1 MARRKKVSTRIKR
14 DKINL
19 TIHPDILTWAK
30 TLAHRRTVS
39 QLFEDLVE
47 AEWHRRQSP
56 PQASMIPPALA
67 QPPLQQQAYDPS
79 AQILADYRYR
89 QPVQQQQ

>member
-1 MARRKKVSTRIKR
+1 
-14 DKINL
+14 
-19 TIHPDILTWAK
+19 
-30 TLAHRRTVS
+30 
-39 QLFEDLVE
+39 LVE

>member
-1 MARRKKVSTRIKR
+1 MARRKKVSTRTKR
-14 DKINL
+14 EKINL
-19 TIHPDILTWAK
+19 TIHPDIQTWAK
-30 TLAHRRTVS
+30 TLARRRTIS

-67 QPPLQQQAYDPS
+67 QTPLQHQAYDPS
-79 AQILADYRYR
+79 AEILANYRYR
-89 QPVQQQQ
+89 QPVPQQQ

>member
-1 MARRKKVSTRIKR
+1 LAR
-14 DKINL
+14 
-19 TIHPDILTWAK
+19 
-30 TLAHRRTVS
+30 RRTVS

-67 QPPLQQQAYDPS
+67 QPLQQQAYDPS

>member
-1 MARRKKVSTRIKR
+1 MTRRKKVSTRNKR
-14 DKINL
+14 VKINL
-19 TIHPDILTWAK
+19 TIHPDIQTWAK

-47 AEWHRRQSP
+47 AEWYRRQNP
-56 PQASMIPPALA
+56 PQL
-67 QPPLQQQAYDPS
+67 LQHQAPELS
-79 AQILADYRYR
+79 SEILANHRYR